1 MSLCLAQ
8 RLLRQG
14 SSMMSLIRFCFLGL
28 LILAATASARA
39 AVPADAAAGPV
50 PPLFTEAGPVTRS
63 DDLQRS
69 DPLLVM
75 TVGKAEIIDIQ
86 GPVSDIMVADPSI
99 VDVVAL
105 QSKRLYMVGSKVGN
119 TNVIALDKS
128 GNIIVRLN
136 VHVRV
141 DQRTLEDT
149 LHELFPKETIKAKT
163 VNDQVI
169 LVGQASNPA
178 VVAQIQDVSTRFVGD
193 EKKVVN
199 LIKVTGQMQV
209 MLKVRIMEASRGVLK
224 ELGVETSANDRT
236 NETSPPYLFN
246 NLYPLS
252 IGGGAGANVF
262 TNGQT
267 GLTSDPFGIGRI
279 FYDTGIN
286 GIGMTE
292 ILVNALEQDNLVNI
306 LAEPNL
312 TAISGEEANFLAG
325 GEFPVPTGRDTNGN
339 IVIEFKAF
347 GVSLNFRPTVLN
359 DDRISM
365 QLKTEVSSLNQD
377 KGITID
383 QITVPGLDVR
393 RAETIVELNSGGSLM
408 IAGLLKSET
417 IKGMAGLPG
426 VKDTPI
432 LGDLISSDSFNR
444 AETELLIVVTPYVVE
459 PIAKPD
465 SSELAKI
472 KPERVETPLQIAFR
486 RNLVRVYGD
495 RAPKMP
501 EGVEPFGYVIE

>member
-1 MSLCLAQ
+1 MGMM
-8 RLLRQG
+8 RLWLFLFLLFVPVV
-14 SSMMSLIRFCFLGL
+14 SM
-28 LILAATASARA
+28 
-39 AVPADAAAGPV
+39 ADSQSGV
-50 PPLFTEAGPVTRS
+50 VTRA
-63 DDLQRS
+63 DDIQRQ

-75 TVGKAEIIDIQ
+75 TVGKAEIVDIQ
-86 GPVSDIMVADPSI
+86 GPVSDIMVADPDV

-119 TNVIALDKS
+119 TNVIALDAA

-141 DQRTLEDT
+141 DERTLEETIHD
-149 LHELFPKETIKAKT
+149 LFPKEDITAKT

-169 LVGQASNPA
+169 LVGQASSPT
-178 VVAQIQDVSTRFVGD
+178 VIAQIQDLAVRFVGD
-193 EKKVVN
+193 EKKLLNLVKVN
-199 LIKVTGQMQV
+199 GQMQV
-209 MLKVRIMEASRGVLK
+209 MLKVRVMEASRGVLK
-224 ELGVETSANDRT
+224 EFGIETSANDLT
-236 NETSPPYLFN
+236 DVQNPPLLFN
-246 NLYPLS
+246 QRYPNS
-252 IGGGAGANVF
+252 IGGGAGGNMF

-292 ILVNALEQDNLVNI
+292 ILFNALEQDNMVHV

-339 IVIEFKAF
+339 IVIEFKPF
-347 GVSLNFRPTVLN
+347 GVSLNFKPRVLG

-365 QLKTEVSSLNQD
+365 QLKTEVSSLDQD
-377 KGITID
+377 SGITID
-383 QITVPGLDVR
+383 EIVVPGLDVR
-393 RAETIVELNSGGSLM
+393 RAETVVELNSGGSLM

-417 IKGMAGLPG
+417 VKGLSGLPG
-426 VKDTPI
+426 VRNTPI

-444 AETELLIVVTPYVVE
+444 QETELLIVVTPYVVE
-459 PIAKPD
+459 PIARADDGKGLKGDGKGKTAASD
-465 SSELAKI
+465 STDGNA
-472 KPERVETPLQIAFR
+472 PLQQAFR
-486 RNLVRVYGD
+486 QNLERVYGD
-495 RAPKMP
+495 RLPQTVNEIGKS
-501 EGVEPFGYVIE
+501 GYILE